1 MGRAMALGSRSEP
14 TGALDLAPKR
24 EAALGIMRE
33 LGSVAVALSGGADSS
48 LVAALAREA
57 LGEGAVAVVG
67 TSPSLPADELDDA
80 RNFAAAI
87 GIRLIELPTNEI
99 DDPRYAANGI
109 DRCYHCKNTLFAA
122 VESLIAQEGIAAIVD
137 GYNADDARELLFGR
151 KAAERRGVRSPLY
164 EAGIT
169 KAEVRVLLRSMGL
182 AVADKPA
189 SACLA
194 SRIPTGTAVTR
205 EALAQI
211 EQAERYLHGLGI
223 RQVRVRHHGEI
234 ARIEVD
240 AEALEL
246 VVTNRGAITAELH
259 RLGFRHVAVDLDGYR
274 RGSTAGSVQPL
285 ELVGI
290 DSAR

>member
-1 MGRAMALGSRSEP
+1 MAMGFRSER
-14 TGALDLAPKR
+14 TGGPELAHKR
-24 EAALGIMRE
+24 DGALGILRE

-48 LVAALAREA
+48 LVAALARESLDEQA
-57 LGEGAVAVVG
+57 IAVVG
-67 TSPSLPADELDDA
+67 VSPSLPADELDEA
-80 RNFAAAI
+80 RRFAAEI
-87 GIRLIELPTNEI
+87 GIRLIELETNEI
-99 DDPRYAANGI
+99 DDPRYAANGV

-122 VESLIAQEGIAAIVD
+122 MESLVTREGIAAIVD

-169 KAEVRVLLRSMGL
+169 KAEVRDLLRSMGL

-194 SRIPTGTAVTR
+194 SRVPTGSVVTR

-211 EQAERYLHGLGI
+211 EHAERFLHRLGI
-223 RQVRVRHHGEI
+223 ALVRVRHHGDI

-240 AEALEL
+240 AAALA
-246 VVTNRGAITAELH
+246 VVVANRSAITAELH

-274 RGSTAGSVQPL
+274 RGSTAGIAHPL

-290 DSAR
+290 EPPR

>member
-1 MGRAMALGSRSEP
+1 MALGSGSEP

-24 EAALGIMRE
+24 EAALGILRG
-33 LGSVAVALSGGADSS
+33 LRSVAVALSGGADSS
-48 LVAALAREA
+48 LVAALARES
-57 LGEGAVAVVG
+57 LGERAVAAVG
-67 TSPSLPADELDDA
+67 VSPSLPADELDGA
-80 RNFAAAI
+80 RSFAAAI
-87 GIRLIELPTNEI
+87 GIRLIELSTDEI
-99 DDPRYAANGI
+99 DDPRYAANGV
-109 DRCYHCKNTLFAA
+109 DRCYHCKNTLFVAM
-122 VESLIAQEGIAAIVD
+122 ESLAAREGIAAIVD

-169 KAEVRVLLRSMGL
+169 KTEVRELLRSMGL

-211 EQAERYLHGLGI
+211 EHAERYLHRLGVS
-223 RQVRVRHHGEI
+223 QVRVRHHGEI

-240 AEALEL
+240 ADALAL
-246 VVTNRGAITAELH
+246 VVANRGAITAELH

-274 RGSTAGSVQPL
+274 RGSTAGSARPL

-290 DSAR
+290 ESPR

>member
-1 MGRAMALGSRSEP
+1 MTVEP
-14 TGALDLAPKR
+14 VIVAGGVDLAAR
-24 EAALGIMRE
+24 RTAAVEILRE

-57 LGEGAVAVVG
+57 LGDRAVAVTGV
-67 TSPSLPADELDDA
+67 SPSLAAHELDDA
-80 RNFAAAI
+80 RAVASVI
-87 GIRLIELPTNEI
+87 GIRLIEVATNEI
-99 DDPRYAANGI
+99 DDPRYAANGP

-122 VESLIAQEGIAAIVD
+122 MESLTATEGFAAIVD
-137 GYNADDARELLFGR
+137 GYNADDAHELLFGR

-169 KAEVRVLLRSMGL
+169 KAEVRELLRSMRI

-194 SRIPTGTAVTR
+194 SRIPTGSAVTR
-205 EALAQI
+205 DALAQI
-211 EQAERYLHGLGI
+211 EHAERFLRGLGI
-223 RQVRVRHHGEI
+223 AQVRVRHHGEI

-240 AEALEL
+240 PGALL
-246 VVTNRGAITAELH
+246 DVVACRDAITSELR
-259 RLGFRHVAVDLDGYR
+259 RLGFRHVALDLDGYR
-274 RGSTAGSVQPL
+274 RGGTAGIARPV

-290 DSAR
+290 DLER

>member
-1 MGRAMALGSRSEP
+1 MGFRSER
-14 TGALDLAPKR
+14 TGGPELAHKR
-24 EAALGIMRE
+24 EAALGILRQ

-57 LGEGAVAVVG
+57 LGERALAVVG
-67 TSPSLPADELDDA
+67 VSPSLAADELDDA
-80 RNFAAAI
+80 RNLAATI

-99 DDPRYAANGI
+99 DDPRYAANGV

-122 VESLIAQEGIAAIVD
+122 MESLVAEEGLAAIVD
-137 GYNADDARELLFGR
+137 GYNADDAKELLFGR

-169 KAEVRVLLRSMGL
+169 KAQVRDLLRSMEL
-182 AVADKPA
+182 TVADKPA

-194 SRIPTGTAVTR
+194 SRIPTGSAVTR

-211 EQAERYLHGLGI
+211 EQAERFLHRLGI
-223 RQVRVRHHGEI
+223 AQVRVRHHGEI

-240 AEALEL
+240 VAALAA
-246 VVTNRGAITAELH
+246 VVANRGGITAELH
-259 RLGFRHVAVDLDGYR
+259 RLGFRHVTVDLDGYR
-274 RGSTAGSVQPL
+274 RGSTAGTAHPL

-290 DSAR
+290 KPPR

>member
-1 MGRAMALGSRSEP
+1 MALGSRSEP
-14 TGALDLAPKR
+14 TGALDLARKR

-57 LGEGAVAVVG
+57 LGDGAVAVIG

-80 RNFAAAI
+80 RSFAAAI

-109 DRCYHCKNTLFAA
+109 DRCYHCKDTLFTAM
-122 VESLIAQEGIAAIVD
+122 ESLIAQEAIAAIVD

-151 KAAERRGVRSPLY
+151 KAAEQRGVRSPLY

-169 KAEVRVLLRSMGL
+169 KAEVRELLRSMNL

-194 SRIPTGTAVTR
+194 SRIPTGTVVTR

-211 EQAERYLHGLGI
+211 EHAERYLHGLGL

-240 AEALEL
+240 AEALEV
-246 VVTNRGAITAELH
+246 VVTNRGLITAELH

-285 ELVGI
+285 ELIGI